1 MPGAVLDRTIWAG
14 VVVTERSSRYPGVGM
29 DVQSG
34 PVEAGEQNLVDRLR
48 AGDGAAFTGIV
59 RGWSPAMIKV
69 ARQYV
74 ASHAS
79 AEEAVQ
85 ETWLAVIKGID
96 RFQGR
101 SSLRTWVFHI
111 LANIARR
118 QGTTESRTLTTSP
131 VDDADSGPTV
141 DPNRFRPVGDRWA
154 GGWRA
159 EAAPRSWGPE
169 SATLNAEARVVLTA
183 ALAELPQ
190 RQRMVVELRDV
201 HGLPADEVCGILAL
215 SPANQRVL
223 LHRARAKLREQLET
237 YYTGPNEPA
246 VRP

>member
-14 VVVTERSSRYPGVGM
+14 VVVTERGSRYPGVGM

-34 PVEAGEQNLVDRLR
+34 PVEAGEENLVDRLR
-48 AGDGAAFTGIV
+48 AGDGAAFTRIV

-111 LANIARR
+111 WR
-118 QGTTESRTLTTSP
+118 TSP
-131 VDDADSGPTV
+131 AGREPTKAAPYPPHPSTTPTAAQRSTRTGSGPSATGG
-141 DPNRFRPVGDRWA
+141 PA
-154 GGWRA
+154 GG
-159 EAAPRSWGPE
+159 APRPRHDPGAPS
-169 SATLNAEARVVLTA
+169 
-183 ALAELPQ
+183 
-190 RQRMVVELRDV
+190 
-201 HGLPADEVCGILAL
+201 
-215 SPANQRVL
+215 
-223 LHRARAKLREQLET
+223 
-237 YYTGPNEPA
+237 
-246 VRP
+246 RPR

>member
-14 VVVTERSSRYPGVGM
+14 VVVTERGSRYPGVGM

-48 AGDGAAFTGIV
+48 AGDDAAFTRDRPRLVTGDDQSGPAV
-59 RGWSPAMIKV
+59 RGLPRLGRGSGTGNLARRDQGHRPVPGPVQPADLGV
-69 ARQYV
+69 P
-74 ASHAS
+74 H
-79 AEEAVQ
+79 
-85 ETWLAVIKGID
+85 
-96 RFQGR
+96 
-101 SSLRTWVFHI
+101 

-118 QGTTESRTLTTSP
+118 QGTNESRTLPTSP
-131 VDDADSGPTV
+131 IDDADSGPTV

-201 HGLPADEVCGILAL
+201 HGLSADEVCDILAL

-223 LHRARAKLREQLET
+223 LHRARAKLREHLET

>member
-1 MPGAVLDRTIWAG
+1 MPVGVLDRTVWDG
-14 VVVTERSSRYPGVGM
+14 VVVTEPGSRYPGVGM
-29 DVQSG
+29 DVQ
-34 PVEAGEQNLVDRLR
+34 PEPAMAGEEDLVDRLR
-48 AGDGAAFTGIV
+48 AGDAATFTSIV
-59 RGWSPAMIKV
+59 RAWSPAMIHV
-69 ARQYV
+69 ARQFV

-101 SSLRTWVFHI
+101 SSLRTWVFHV

-118 QGTTESRTLTTSP
+118 QGTKESRTVPTSP
-131 VDDADSGPTV
+131 VEDPDSGPTV
-141 DPNRFRPVGDRWA
+141 DPNRFRPAGDRWA

-183 ALAELPQ
+183 ALAQLPQ
-190 RQRMVVELRDV
+190 RHRMVVELRDV
-201 HGLPADEVCGILAL
+201 HGLPADEVCSILAL

-223 LHRARAKLREQLET
+223 LHRARAKLREHLET

-246 VRP
+246 ARP

>member
-1 MPGAVLDRTIWAG
+1 MPVAVLDRTVWAG
-14 VVVTERSSRYPGVGM
+14 VVVTERDSGYPGVGM

-34 PVEAGEQNLVDRLR
+34 PVLAGEEDLVDRLR
-48 AGDGAAFTGIV
+48 LGDAAAFTGIV
-59 RGWSPAMIKV
+59 RGWSPAMIHV
-69 ARQYV
+69 ARQFV

-96 RFQGR
+96 GFQGR
-101 SSLRTWVFHI
+101 SSLRTWVFHV

-118 QGTTESRTLTTSP
+118 QGSKESRTVPTSP
-131 VDDADSGPTV
+131 VDDWGSGPTV
-141 DPNRFRPVGDRWA
+141 DPNRFRPAGDPWA

-169 SATLNAEARVVLTA
+169 AVALNSETRALLTA
-183 ALAELPQ
+183 ALAQLPQ
-190 RQRMVVELRDV
+190 RQRVVVELRDV
-201 HGLPADEVCGILAL
+201 HGLPTDEVCSILVL

-223 LHRARAKLREQLET
+223 LHRARAKLREHLEN
-237 YYTGPNEPA
+237 YYTGQNEPA
-246 VRP
+246 VRS